1 MTPEQA
7 QTIVSAA
14 KTVGILVILGIVG
27 VEIRDIVEKSKAIRE
42 RGGSNLSI
50 AMAVLEGV
58 AKMVVYSLVATT
70 LFLGYA
76 KYVEKQVEG
85 SKPAATLPHKPD

>member
-1 MTPEQA
+1 VTPEQA

-27 VEIRDIVEKSKAIRE
+27 VEVRDILEKSKAIRE

-58 AKMVVYSLVATT
+58 AKMVIYSLIAAM
-70 LFLGYA
+70 LFLGYTS
-76 KYVEKQVEG
+76 YVEKQVGGE
-85 SKPAATLPHKPD
+85 KPPAALPHKPD